1 MARSSRSTLST
12 VSSMSELQT
21 SEYVRSVESA
31 ARWFSRPSR
40 RHGLS
45 HAPHSEHVDIIGGSF
60 FEINKWASGYKPW
73 LGYTCDN
80 RQQIKDVLEV
90 PSAHSPTILK
100 LAQTR
105 IHAESKYLVFAMSLI
120 VFYHKKRFLCLRC
133 TLIYLVGWHNKINVF
148 DATIFECGLV

>member
-1 MARSSRSTLST
+1 
-12 VSSMSELQT
+12 VQQDD
-21 SEYVRSVESA
+21 SA
-31 ARWFSRPSR
+31 D
-40 RHGLS
+40 RHADMGSS
-45 HAPHSEHVDIIGGSF
+45 HAPHSQHVDITGGSF

-80 RQQIKDVLEV
+80 RQHIKDVLEV

-100 LAQTR
+100 LAPRR

-120 VFYHKKRFLCLRC
+120 VFYQKKRFLCLRC
-133 TLIYLVGWHNKINVF
+133 TLIYLVGWRNKINVF